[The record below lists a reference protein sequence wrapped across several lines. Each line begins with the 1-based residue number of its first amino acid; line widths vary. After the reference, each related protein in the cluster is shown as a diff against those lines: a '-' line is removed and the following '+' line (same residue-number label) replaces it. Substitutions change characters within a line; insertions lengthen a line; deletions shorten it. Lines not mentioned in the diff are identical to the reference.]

1 LHRGYEKHRELERDI
16 LRERGESKRDSKRF
30 SCSSCCMLSVKGN
43 REGRREEAASLFLP
57 FLTETRNR
65 EGELRE
71 RTWVNFC
78 RKYRGEGES
87 IPLVLSCCFSAKE
100 EEMGCLLQWTK
111 QKNRRKESCRK
122 QRPKLQKNKG
132 DRESFESLE
141 KEKCGL
147 KGGCSPLFIRAW
159 MVGIA

>member
-1 LHRGYEKHRELERDI
+1 
-16 LRERGESKRDSKRF
+16 
-30 SCSSCCMLSVKGN
+30 
-43 REGRREEAASLFLP
+43 
-57 FLTETRNR
+57 
-65 EGELRE
+65 
-71 RTWVNFC
+71 VNFC

-147 KGGCSPLFIRAW
+147 KGGLFSSIYKSLDGWDCLR
-159 MVGIA
+159 GILIKG